1 MTTPLTWWIITCG
14 LFTAWMVLRAE
25 IQMAEHSAKVW
36 DDPSEN
42 LKPMWYTV
50 ETLLPVG
57 YMVTA
62 SVTWLTW
69 WIG

>member
-1 MTTPLTWWIITCG
+1 MI
-14 LFTAWMVLRAE
+14 LRAE
-25 IQMAEHSAKVW
+25 IKMAEHSAKVW

-57 YMVTA
+57 YVVTA
-62 SVTWLTW
+62 SVTWLAW